1 MATYDLEEQEQI
13 AEFKVWWQQYG
24 KWVIA
29 AAVVFVLVVGG
40 VRGWNWWQ
48 DKQGRESALLF
59 EQAVA
64 ARAANNPAAVKQ
76 ATAQVMDQ
84 YAGSGYATPAAWM
97 AGQVNLEANDT
108 KSALAQFEFAFD
120 HAKGS
125 VMQDLARL
133 RLASLKFHSGDA
145 QGALDLLESAPA
157 QAYAALFGQLRGD
170 VLVTLK
176 RPSEARLAWKEALAA
191 MEKADNKADPLYA
204 LLEMKLDALGDAK

>member
-13 AEFKVWWQQYG
+13 AEFKAWWARYG

-29 AAVVFVLVVGG
+29 AVIVFVLTVGG
-40 VRGWNWWQ
+40 VRAWHWWQ
-48 DKQGRESALLF
+48 DKQARESAVLF

-76 ATAQVMDQ
+76 ATAQIMDQ

-97 AGQVNLEANDT
+97 AAQVNLEGHDT
-108 KSALAQFEFAFD
+108 KSALAQLQFALD
-120 HAKGS
+120 HARGG

-145 QGALDLLESAPA
+145 QGALDLLGATPA
-157 QAYAALFGQLRGD
+157 QAYAGLFGQLRGD
-170 VLVTLK
+170 VLVALK
-176 RPSEARLAWKEALAA
+176 RLPEARLAWKEALAA
-191 MEKADNKADPLYA
+191 MEKVDKTDPLYA
-204 LLEMKLDALGDAK
+204 LLEMKLDALGEGS